1 MTSKLTRERLEE
13 LAAGQSGFNLRIATH
28 EESKELARIALAA
41 MDSEPVIVVGDDGGD
56 ALSYRRLI
64 QSFEPGTKLYL
75 HAQTAPEREQLAIEN
90 FRSAMEGIGHIRRT
104 LEETFGGLHGTHVEP
119 DVLAE
124 CKAICDA
131 IYAAYRHAQPAPVVP
146 EDFDFNRF
154 NDVVWLECVASNPH
168 MHSPTT
174 SAIARVALEL
184 NKRSATMEAE
194 PDRNPVLAYADSYR
208 DMAKQ
213 GVDSVSIWSVITDI
227 ERNIAPLYRHAQPVP
242 RVPDGYV
249 MVPVKPTRE
258 ILDEF
263 DSIIDYGA
271 EDSEDAW
278 RRLLAAA
285 PQSPGSE
292 PATVPGKWIPVSEQ
306 MPEDRTQ
313 VILWDAEIGEVTSGH
328 YSHKTHTFYH
338 CGDAIENEITHW
350 MAPPAAPQEVSD
362 A

>member
-1 MTSKLTRERLEE
+1 MTKSTITREESIQAVFDLKVGYTLG
-13 LAAGQSGFNLRIATH
+13 LADIEILKRV
-28 EESKELARIALAA
+28 ARMALAA
-41 MDSEPVIVVGDDGGD
+41 MDSSESVELPRDYLQGHKDGLEWAARLAEANHPDTGDWLYDDPIELAKVIRKGPDMPPVQPVADSEPVIVVGDDGGD

-64 QSFEPGTKLYL
+64 QSFEPGTKLYR

-213 GVDSVSIWSVITDI
+213 GVDSVPIWSVITDL

-242 RVPDGYV
+242 RVPDDV
-249 MVPVKPTRE
+249 
-258 ILDEF
+258 
-263 DSIIDYGA
+263 
-271 EDSEDAW
+271 
-278 RRLLAAA
+278 LAALQKVA
-285 PQSPGSE
+285 RIRLDMDSFDG
-292 PATVPGKWIPVSEQ
+292 
-306 MPEDRTQ
+306 DRRG
-313 VILWDAEIGEVTSGH
+313 IADCLCDAEEALIEVV
-328 YSHKTHTFYH
+328 
-338 CGDAIENEITHW
+338 NRR
-350 MAPPAAPQEVSD
+350 AAMLNGGKP
-362 A
+362 